1 MHVFVNLG
9 TVNVWKS
16 PACNSMC
23 LCRQTNSSSRI
34 LLDRTE
40 KPLNHRAEF
49 RCSESNS
56 HRFTS
61 SMRDSR
67 DGIDQTDKDVYS
79 ALIGGL
85 PFFMHVNVTSFNFPV
100 KGVVRKKNH

>member
-67 DGIDQTDKDVYS
+67 DGIDQTDKDVY
-79 ALIGGL
+79 
-85 PFFMHVNVTSFNFPV
+85 FFGITFNSLMHVNVTSFPS
-100 KGVVRKKNH
+100 KKAW